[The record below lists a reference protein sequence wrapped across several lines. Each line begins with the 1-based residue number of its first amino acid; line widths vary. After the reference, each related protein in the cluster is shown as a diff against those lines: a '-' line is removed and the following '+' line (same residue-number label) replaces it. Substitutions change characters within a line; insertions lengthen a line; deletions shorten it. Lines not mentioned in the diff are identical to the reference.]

1 MAANPSNPTP
11 TYYSPTAILTDS
23 QKAPTTFTLAV
34 PTLTPLNN
42 GSAIEEGTKLD
53 LPLWL
58 AEMLAV
64 SKPAGPASPTS
75 LASLD
80 MPFAL
85 GPRVL
90 NALKADP
97 KSVDV
102 RAQAPWFYGLGERML
117 ELFEDEEVGEVL
129 LECQLCSSAAFCIG
143 MCSSSTY
150 SQFGRGPHQAT
161 PADHKS
167 ILYRLSNNEPWKSQT
182 MVLMRQNDSCSAPL
196 TMVAMPSRNGLMFPV
211 ARREAEDPSVN
222 PLAHG
227 TCCGRSNDRR
237 FSASLLPARPR
248 VSREKGGETGAR
260 VLHYSTASLC
270 LCWHSCL
277 SSTVTESANREGD
290 FIGILAIS
298 HQMVTVETDLC
309 IHCA

>member
-1 MAANPSNPTP
+1 MSTPPVGEITAMASNTSNSTP

-23 QKAPTTFTLAV
+23 QKAPTTFSLAV

-129 LECQLCSSAAFCIG
+129 LETFRQRALEI
-143 MCSSSTY
+143 
-150 SQFGRGPHQAT
+150 
-161 PADHKS
+161 AD
-167 ILYRLSNNEPWKSQT
+167 KSQNT
-182 MVLMRQNDSCSAPL
+182 RAAMSQAGDSADFMSGLDETERQRTSFLHGKNLHNSLRHLDKDKIQWHYRMKRQQL
-196 TMVAMPSRNGLMFPV
+196 T
-211 ARREAEDPSVN
+211 
-222 PLAHG
+222 
-227 TCCGRSNDRR
+227 
-237 FSASLLPARPR
+237 LL
-248 VSREKGGETGAR
+248 
-260 VLHYSTASLC
+260 
-270 LCWHSCL
+270 
-277 SSTVTESANREGD
+277 
-290 FIGILAIS
+290 
-298 HQMVTVETDLC
+298 
-309 IHCA
+309 

>member
-1 MAANPSNPTP
+1 MASNTSNSTP

-129 LECQLCSSAAFCIG
+129 LEVCLSF
-143 MCSSSTY
+143 
-150 SQFGRGPHQAT
+150 PH
-161 PADHKS
+161 S
-167 ILYRLSNNEPWKSQT
+167 ISLSFE
-182 MVLMRQNDSCSAPL
+182 
-196 TMVAMPSRNGLMFPV
+196 
-211 ARREAEDPSVN
+211 
-222 PLAHG
+222 
-227 TCCGRSNDRR
+227 
-237 FSASLLPARPR
+237 FSFLFFYLPFSLFR
-248 VSREKGGETGAR
+248 
-260 VLHYSTASLC
+260 
-270 LCWHSCL
+270 HSCIRNQ
-277 SSTVTESANREGD
+277 SSGFKQHPLIISLFNSDLQTTSLRNRR
-290 FIGILAIS
+290 
-298 HQMVTVETDLC
+298 
-309 IHCA
+309 

>member
-1 MAANPSNPTP
+1 MASNPSNPIP

-129 LECQLCSSAAFCIG
+129 LETFKQRALEI
-143 MCSSSTY
+143 
-150 SQFGRGPHQAT
+150 
-161 PADHKS
+161 AD
-167 ILYRLSNNEPWKSQT
+167 KSQNT
-182 MVLMRQNDSCSAPL
+182 RAAMSQAGDGADFMSGLDETERQLFRAAHDGSNAVKKWFDVS
-196 TMVAMPSRNGLMFPV
+196 SR
-211 ARREAEDPSVN
+211 
-222 PLAHG
+222 
-227 TCCGRSNDRR
+227 
-237 FSASLLPARPR
+237 
-248 VSREKGGETGAR
+248 
-260 VLHYSTASLC
+260 
-270 LCWHSCL
+270 
-277 SSTVTESANREGD
+277 SS
-290 FIGILAIS
+290 
-298 HQMVTVETDLC
+298 
-309 IHCA
+309 

>member
-1 MAANPSNPTP
+1 MASNTSNSTP

-42 GSAIEEGTKLD
+42 GSAVEEGTKLD

-129 LECQLCSSAAFCIG
+129 LEVCLFFPCFIQFCRSFFFLIFNPAIFFLEFGYLGSFSVSRNPKCQLCSSAAFCIG
-143 MCSSSTY
+143 MCFSSTY
-150 SQFGRGPHQAT
+150 SQFGCGPHQAT
-161 PADHKS
+161 PADYKP

-182 MVLMRQNDSCSAPL
+182 
-196 TMVAMPSRNGLMFPV
+196 SRK
-211 ARREAEDPSVN
+211 
-222 PLAHG
+222 
-227 TCCGRSNDRR
+227 T
-237 FSASLLPARPR
+237 PARPCHR
-248 VSREKGGETGAR
+248 QA
-260 VLHYSTASLC
+260 
-270 LCWHSCL
+270 
-277 SSTVTESANREGD
+277 TVP
-290 FIGILAIS
+290 IL
-298 HQMVTVETDLC
+298 
-309 IHCA
+309 

>member
-1 MAANPSNPTP
+1 MASNTSNSTP

-75 LASLD
+75 FASLD

-129 LECQLCSSAAFCIG
+129 MEVCLSFPSVTLSFEVSTSFVSFNLFLSFCILLLRDSIICVLFLFHNFRNLESAAL
-143 MCSSSTY
+143 M
-150 SQFGRGPHQAT
+150 
-161 PADHKS
+161 
-167 ILYRLSNNEPWKSQT
+167 LSA
-182 MVLMRQNDSCSAPL
+182 L
-196 TMVAMPSRNGLMFPV
+196 
-211 ARREAEDPSVN
+211 
-222 PLAHG
+222 
-227 TCCGRSNDRR
+227 
-237 FSASLLPARPR
+237 
-248 VSREKGGETGAR
+248 
-260 VLHYSTASLC
+260 
-270 LCWHSCL
+270 
-277 SSTVTESANREGD
+277 
-290 FIGILAIS
+290 
-298 HQMVTVETDLC
+298 
-309 IHCA
+309 

>member
-1 MAANPSNPTP
+1 MASNTSNSTP

-129 LECQLCSSAAFCIG
+129 LEVCLPFPPSLRFTFEFPLIFFFKFFQIWGFFFWVSIICDLLLFHNFRSSNVCSLDAFCIALFFL
-143 MCSSSTY
+143 SIY
-150 SQFGRGPHQAT
+150 S
-161 PADHKS
+161 
-167 ILYRLSNNEPWKSQT
+167 
-182 MVLMRQNDSCSAPL
+182 
-196 TMVAMPSRNGLMFPV
+196 
-211 ARREAEDPSVN
+211 
-222 PLAHG
+222 
-227 TCCGRSNDRR
+227 
-237 FSASLLPARPR
+237 
-248 VSREKGGETGAR
+248 
-260 VLHYSTASLC
+260 
-270 LCWHSCL
+270 
-277 SSTVTESANREGD
+277 
-290 FIGILAIS
+290 
-298 HQMVTVETDLC
+298 
-309 IHCA
+309 

>member
-1 MAANPSNPTP
+1 MASNTSNSTP

-85 GPRVL
+85 GSRVL

-129 LECQLCSSAAFCIG
+129 LEVCFCLITLSLFSLSNLFPTTFYSPLKSLSSVFVIRFSSAFLPTSLFLQIRV
-143 MCSSSTY
+143 CSPD
-150 SQFGRGPHQAT
+150 F
-161 PADHKS
+161 
-167 ILYRLSNNEPWKSQT
+167 
-182 MVLMRQNDSCSAPL
+182 
-196 TMVAMPSRNGLMFPV
+196 
-211 ARREAEDPSVN
+211 
-222 PLAHG
+222 
-227 TCCGRSNDRR
+227 
-237 FSASLLPARPR
+237 FSFLFFLP
-248 VSREKGGETGAR
+248 
-260 VLHYSTASLC
+260 
-270 LCWHSCL
+270 
-277 SSTVTESANREGD
+277 
-290 FIGILAIS
+290 FF
-298 HQMVTVETDLC
+298 
-309 IHCA
+309 